1 VAFPKKLILEIAEFL
16 FMATGK
22 DNLIKGKSPV
32 PLYSVFPETPST
44 DQSDM
49 EKFAGGGGGGV
60 TGSFPL
66 LQLALIKINAAKKAI
81 AVNSHSF

>member
-1 VAFPKKLILEIAEFL
+1 
-16 FMATGK
+16 
-22 DNLIKGKSPV
+22 
-32 PLYSVFPETPST
+32 
-44 DQSDM
+44 M

-81 AVNSHSF
+81 GVNSHSF